1 MLQMLSSRRK
11 SPVFGCPLIKKHT
24 PDKLEMGSKY
34 VMDSNEDEDDIIGV
48 DSGDDAENEIS
59 L

>member
-1 MLQMLSSRRK
+1 M
-11 SPVFGCPLIKKHT
+11 FGCPLIKKNT

-59 L
+59 LHGSVR